1 MLFAL
6 IISGKE
12 IIIMKKRIAAMLLTA
27 AMLTAPVIIDNPAAS
42 PFCITAEAASAKL
55 AKPSSLKASVSGK
68 KITLSWK
75 KVSGAEAYRVYQY
88 DSSKKKYV
96 KVKDV
101 TKNKTTITV
110 KKNGTY
116 KFKVSSL
123 DKQNGKFVVG
133 NGATVKA
140 TVKSSSST
148 GSSALTAPFKGLS
161 WELSKSDVI
170 KKAGMKKND
179 YFESGDVIL
188 WNKSDDDIYAY
199 QFKNGKLNAYGY
211 CYVYSE
217 SNYKKAKKLFT
228 DDGGWTLFNQTP
240 GTVSRDGLSLDMLI
254 YTKDNLMGSVVY
266 DSEQDILMALVI
278 KS

>member
-1 MLFAL
+1 
-6 IISGKE
+6 
-12 IIIMKKRIAAMLLTA
+12 MKKQIAAVLLTA
-27 AMLTAPVIIDNPAAS
+27 AMITAPVIMDNPAAS

-88 DSSKKKYV
+88 DSSKQKYV

-123 DKQNGKFVVG
+123 DKNNGKFVVG

-140 TVKSSSST
+140 TVKSSSS
-148 GSSALTAPFKGLS
+148 SSSSLYAPFNGLS
-161 WELSKSDVI
+161 WGLSKKDVI
-170 KKAGMKKND
+170 KKTGMEKTD
-179 YFESGDVIL
+179 YFETDDVIL
-188 WNKSDDDIYAY
+188 WAKSSSVMYAY
-199 QFKNGKLNAYGY
+199 QFKGGKLNAYGY
-211 CYVYSE
+211 CYEYSE

-240 GTVSRDGLSLDMLI
+240 GSVSRDGVSLDMLI
-254 YTKDNLMGSVVY
+254 YTKDNLVGSVAC
-266 DSEQDILMALVI
+266 DSDKDIVMALVV